1 MYTDKTNLSGVSG
14 LRAAL
19 PLSWLQMI
27 NFTRHLQSIIMFVY
41 IKYFINAMTSWEKKT
56 NYGFSQLRGS
66 RHNASVCSC

>member
-27 NFTRHLQSIIMFVY
+27 NFTRHLQSIMMFVY
-41 IKYFINAMTSWEKKT
+41 IKYFINAILVS
-56 NYGFSQLRGS
+56 
-66 RHNASVCSC
+66 